1 MKAWRTIAIIAAL
14 GVFGAMGLSG
24 LDFDFGGFVENSSTP
39 SVALDSKNPVWAMDQ
54 RDRLAL
60 WADMHFSPQLSLT
73 AQGSYAFELDL
84 PYLFDVDVLKLDW
97 QVLPSL
103 HASLGRFVFTDF
115 TGHVLN
121 HKLDGTLLTMNF
133 PFMVV
138 TAGAGFSGLELKPYS
153 LMLMSRSD
161 VADQSDN
168 SVILAAPRL
177 VEKLE
182 VLFPNLLPRQDLTV
196 SVILQQ
202 DFRSSGSLIQAGEQ
216 QQFVTD
222 LSGGRLT
229 SEYFG
234 LGLSGAIVS
243 AFYYDAFF
251 YFSLGS
257 TLSYV
262 ADSASPTGSS
272 YQYEGIQAFLGG
284 IGLRYYSEAL
294 LSSRVELSAIVSSGD
309 ADNTTFLE
317 GNTSGASTLFV
328 PISQETLGIAY
339 QPQWGNLIQISADY
353 SFKPVT
359 NLQLM
364 MKVQSYLR
372 PTTGAIYTLNLD
384 PSSSNLYLGTEIDG
398 IANFRPFSDLGV
410 AMSIGFFLPNGNAFI
425 GQGALPVLA
434 GRLEVSL
441 SF

>member
-1 MKAWRTIAIIAAL
+1 
-14 GVFGAMGLSG
+14 
-24 LDFDFGGFVENSSTP
+24 
-39 SVALDSKNPVWAMDQ
+39 
-54 RDRLAL
+54 
-60 WADMHFSPQLSLT
+60 
-73 AQGSYAFELDL
+73 
-84 PYLFDVDVLKLDW
+84 
-97 QVLPSL
+97 
-103 HASLGRFVFTDF
+103 
-115 TGHVLN
+115 
-121 HKLDGTLLTMNF
+121 
-133 PFMVV
+133 
-138 TAGAGFSGLELKPYS
+138 
-153 LMLMSRSD
+153 
-161 VADQSDN
+161 
-168 SVILAAPRL
+168 LAAPRL